1 VVDGGTASVNLG
13 GTAAKATSAV
23 KEQISAQLLS
33 TLLGAG
39 QGQQQVKS
47 VALSVNGT
55 PFTPPDAPG
64 NPVQGPQDA
73 KYSAPAG
80 PGIGFY
86 YVDSHGHLMRQQQTG
101 TTTKPD
107 KIEDIGPGYSALA
120 VSPDGDYVAAVR
132 AGQVYTGAADARSLS
147 PRAVSGAVTSLSWD
161 SNDNLWTTG
170 TNDVNLLTASAKPST
185 PPVVVAIDYAESNCG
200 SPDEAITAF
209 RVAPDGVRVAIVFGG
224 QEPTLAFGAIAMQE
238 DSQAGHPRS
247 AATVTLS
254 PFCVPGPQ
262 GPSSFKA
269 VSWFGADNVVALGEP
284 GDSLIEY
291 PVNGGTPTT
300 IQGAPPGIQSITAS
314 GRSGG
319 GLIAT
324 TSDALYFTPSVTGA
338 WTSFAS
344 GKLAA
349 YPG

>member
-1 VVDGGTASVNLG
+1 VDGGTASVNLG
-13 GTAAKATSAV
+13 GTAAKATSTV

-55 PFTPPDAPG
+55 PFTLPDAPG
-64 NPVQGPQDA
+64 NPVQGQRDA
-73 KYSAPAG
+73 KYSPPAG

-101 TTTKPD
+101 TTTKP
-107 KIEDIGPGYSALA
+107 KIADIGPGYSALA
-120 VSPDGDYVAAVR
+120 VSPDGAYVAALR
-132 AGQVYTGAADARSLS
+132 DGQVYTGPADARSLS
-147 PRAVSGAVTSLSWD
+147 PRAVSGGVTSLSWD
-161 SNDNLWTTG
+161 GDDNLWTTG
-170 TNDVNLLTASAKPST
+170 TNGANLLTASAKPST
-185 PPVVVAIDYAESNCG
+185 PAVPVTPPLSHCG
-200 SPDEAITAF
+200 SLDGTITAL

-224 QEPTLAFGAIAMQE
+224 QEPALAFGAITMSEAQ
-238 DSQAGHPRS
+238 QPGHPRS
-247 AATVTLS
+247 SVTVTLS
-254 PFCVPGPQ
+254 PFCVTGPL

-269 VSWFGADNVVALGEP
+269 VSWFGADNVIALGEP
-284 GDSLIEY
+284 GDSLTEY
-291 PVNGGTPTT
+291 PVTGGTPTT
-300 IQGAPPGIQSITAS
+300 IPGPPAGIQSITAS
-314 GRSGG
+314 GGSGG

-324 TSDALYFTPSVTGA
+324 TADALYFTPNVTGA

-349 YPG
+349 AYPG